1 MKHNVMAI
9 LNLEEREQE
18 IRSLTAFRPI
28 ATIPIAGRYRVI
40 DFMLSN
46 MVNAGI
52 RQVGIF
58 SKKSTRSL
66 ADHLSAG
73 KPWDL
78 NLKHSGLFL
87 FDHTLLGY
95 HNYDAK
101 IFGNNME
108 FLKKSEADFVV
119 ISSSYMIYNMD
130 LQQVIQTHCESGN
143 EITVLYHPTRHA
155 YREFLNCDTLQFDE
169 KETLIGHSKNIGA
182 DSNANICMELFVMK
196 TQTLIRLIHQ
206 AVRTGETC
214 SFCEFLMKNLQ
225 HFRTGGVSFHGYV
238 ACINS
243 ISSYYRTN
251 MELLNPKVKEELFC
265 PARPVYTKIKD
276 APPALYDGES
286 RVTDSLT
293 SDGCF
298 LSGTVHHSILSR
310 FVTVK
315 ADALVQNCIVL
326 QGAVI
331 HEGAKLNHAII
342 EKGAVIHPGTVISG
356 TPDFPAVIEKKQD
369 TALFQIV

>member
-28 ATIPIAGRYRVI
+28 ATVPIAGRYRVI
-40 DFMLSN
+40 DFVLSN

-66 ADHLSAG
+66 ADHISAG

-101 IFGNNME
+101 IFGNNMG
-108 FLKKSEADFVV
+108 FLKKSEADYVV
-119 ISSSYMIYNMD
+119 ISSSYMICNID
-130 LQQVIQTHCESGN
+130 LQKIVHSHCLSRN
-143 EITVLYHPTRHA
+143 EISVLYHPTRHA
-155 YREFLNCDTLQFDE
+155 YREFLNCDTLQLDE
-169 KETLIGHSKNIGA
+169 NGTLIGHSKNIGA
-182 DSNANICMELFVMK
+182 DSNANICMELFIMK
-196 TQTLIRLIHQ
+196 KETLIQLIYQ

-214 SFCEFLMKNLQ
+214 SFCKFLMKHLH
-225 HFRTGGVSFHGYV
+225 HFRTGGICYNGYV
-238 ACINS
+238 SCINS

-251 MELLNPKVKEELFC
+251 MELLTPQVRGELFHS
-265 PARPVYTKIKD
+265 ARPVYTKIKD
-276 APPALYDGES
+276 APPTLYEGGS

-293 SDGCF
+293 ADGCC
-298 LSGTVHHSILSR
+298 LCGTVHHSILSR
-310 FVTVK
+310 FVTV
-315 ADALVQNCIVL
+315 APDALVQNSIIL

-331 HEGAKLNHAII
+331 QEGARLNHAII
-342 EKGAVIHPGTVISG
+342 EKGAVVHPGTVICG

-369 TALFQIV
+369 PALYHAI